1 MLSNLQEHLTQHC
14 DLELVC
20 ADGRVR
26 VQGLIM
32 VSLLP
37 CLNLDT
43 RSLEDCFIILP
54 DITTTQLNTFIRSL
68 LSVTL
73 DHLSSEEIQII
84 RNIANIFSIKGLDRD
99 GQEAADKD
107 QHHGNATSS
116 STTTT
121 TTTSVKTVE
130 QSLGRVD
137 IDSVTDDVIVKN
149 FSDQESRLVC
159 LVCYKLLPPQVRHI
173 DQSQTSIHIYQPITS
188 QYSMR
193 FTNQKIVN

>member
-1 MLSNLQEHLTQHC
+1 MEESGFLRYRNSMLSNLQEHLTQHC

-84 RNIANIFSIKGLDRD
+84 RNIANIFSIKGLDHD
-99 GQEAADKD
+99 QDAADKD

-116 STTTT
+116 ASSSSSTS

-159 LVCYKLLPPQVRHI
+159 LVCYKLLPPQVRFI
-173 DQSQTSIHIYQPITS
+173 
-188 QYSMR
+188 
-193 FTNQKIVN
+193 N

>member
-1 MLSNLQEHLTQHC
+1 MEESGFLRYRNSMLSNLQEHLTQHC

-84 RNIANIFSIKGLDRD
+84 RNIANIFSIKGLDHD
-99 GQEAADKD
+99 QEAADKD
-107 QHHGNATSS
+107 QHHGNPSS
-116 STTTT
+116 SASGSVQTN
-121 TTTSVKTVE
+121 SVKTVE

-159 LVCYKLLPPQVRHI
+159 LVCYKLLPPQVRFI
-173 DQSQTSIHIYQPITS
+173 
-188 QYSMR
+188 
-193 FTNQKIVN
+193 N